1 MTTLLVGSAK
11 VKKGHG
17 AHDEWL
23 EAVSQILCC
32 MDAQQQQHQHQHQ
45 QQSEVTVEAKR
56 LFLFRVSRSEKQKS
70 VIPQAHMTA
79 RLGHAFF
86 FGFCSFPTPLARFVF
101 SNKGNRGGVSITNAA
116 KLV

>member
-32 MDAQQQQHQHQHQ
+32 MDAQQQQHQHQ

-86 FGFCSFPTPLARFVF
+86 LAFAPFQHLWHALSSATRA
-101 SNKGNRGGVSITNAA
+101 TAA
-116 KLV
+116 VLASRMLLS